1 MFYEVIPIRQFRESG
16 GILTY
21 SSEEKLLPG
30 QIVEIPLGR
39 AKTFGIISKSVKSVD
54 FPTKPISRALY
65 DTPLPTHIVKSIF
78 WLSGYYLSPLPVV
91 AKMFLPSGIGK
102 KRRIKNDLNNL
113 ANGTESMPSKADFAS
128 VIPLNPAQ
136 KTALDSLKNTSGST
150 SLLHGITGSG
160 KTNIY
165 LQLAKDAL
173 SSGKSVI
180 LLVPEIALTS
190 QLVQIFEQTFGKK
203 VILLHSKQTE
213 ATRHLIWENTLNS
226 TSPQIIIGPRSA
238 LLLPIQHPGLIIID
252 EAHESSYFQENAP
265 RYSALRLGSF
275 IAQTEKIPCIYGTA
289 TPLITDYYLAK
300 THQAVVPLMEK
311 AKTTAIAPEFHII
324 DLCNPLNF
332 SKNRYFS
339 NQLLENIEKNLSEH
353 HQTLIFHNRRGSA
366 NLTICDHCGWQAL
379 CPNCYLPLTLH
390 ADQYELICHT
400 CGIRQKVPSSCPEC
414 KGIGIHHKGFGT
426 KLLEAE
432 LKKLFP
438 DAKIARFDADNT
450 KNDTLDAKFTE
461 VKNGDYDIIVGTQT
475 IAKGLDLPLLASVGI
490 VQADAGLSLPDYS
503 SEERTFHLLTQVIGR
518 VGRGHL
524 DVADVFVQT
533 YQPNHP
539 IVQAALKSDYDAFY
553 HHALQS
559 RRRGHFPPFY
569 YLAKLTVSYKTEATS
584 VKYIK
589 NYHKEL
595 SKYPNLLV
603 SQPTPAFHEHT
614 STGYTWQ
621 ITIRSTSRN
630 NLISVLNSLP
640 KNPKMHFWID
650 PPSLL

>member
-113 ANGTESMPSKADFAS
+113 ANGTESMPSKADFTS

-165 LQLAKDAL
+165 LQLAKDTL

-438 DAKIARFDADNT
+438 DAKIARFDADNA
-450 KNDTLDAKFTE
+450 KNDTLDTKFTE
-461 VKNGDYDIIVGTQT
+461 VKNGDYDIIVGTQ
-475 IAKGLDLPLLASVGI
+475 ILAKGHHFANITLVGI
-490 VQADAGLSLPDYS
+490 IDGDLGLCGADLRSGEHTYQLI
-503 SEERTFHLLTQVIGR
+503 TQVAGR
-518 VGRGHL
+518 AGREEKPGEI
-524 DVADVFVQT
+524 FIQT
-533 YQPNHP
+533 YKSEHP
-539 IVQAALKSDYDAFY
+539 LFQALLSND
-553 HHALQS
+553 
-559 RRRGHFPPFY
+559 
-569 YLAKLTVSYKTEATS
+569 TE
-584 VKYIK
+584 KFI
-589 NYHKEL
+589 
-595 SKYPNLLV
+595 NL
-603 SQPTPAFHEHT
+603 E
-614 STGYTWQ
+614 
-621 ITIRSTSRN
+621 I
-630 NLISVLNSLP
+630 
-640 KNPKMHFWID
+640 
-650 PPSLL
+650 